1 MKKIMIYLP
10 LLLFCMTGFQLKA
23 EENTNIT
30 NENPV
35 ITENEIVV
43 QDPTLSSELVWDKN
57 KPKAKAKQKAPDFD
71 KQMWKNFHLG
81 WDIDK
86 TEDFRWRN
94 FAIGT
99 GYTRNFESAPRAY
112 WYVGGDLNW
121 SKYTIYPDGNFAM
134 SASNA
139 YLKTF
144 SVSVPAYVGYN
155 LYKSSLRAFGV
166 KVYTGPTVELIT
178 SAKLDGYTYK
188 DYNPF
193 QIGWTVGTG
202 VKLLYMLGFNVA
214 YRFYP
219 IPVLEN
225 GNLVRSSVNFTL
237 GF

>member
-1 MKKIMIYLP
+1 MKKLMIYLP

-112 WYVGGDLNW
+112 
-121 SKYTIYPDGNFAM
+121 
-134 SASNA
+134 
-139 YLKTF
+139 
-144 SVSVPAYVGYN
+144 
-155 LYKSSLRAFGV
+155 
-166 KVYTGPTVELIT
+166 
-178 SAKLDGYTYK
+178 
-188 DYNPF
+188 
-193 QIGWTVGTG
+193 
-202 VKLLYMLGFNVA
+202 
-214 YRFYP
+214 
-219 IPVLEN
+219 
-225 GNLVRSSVNFTL
+225 
-237 GF
+237 